1 MKTRSC
7 IFLPVHSILIVL
19 LFPIEIIYI
28 FIYRNAKSTFFIL
41 HILVRSTDGNHLH
54 PAPLADG
61 LRLSVMGG

>member
-1 MKTRSC
+1 M
-7 IFLPVHSILIVL
+7 LIVL

-28 FIYRNAKSTFFIL
+28 YLFTVTLNLPFIL

>member
-1 MKTRSC
+1 M
-7 IFLPVHSILIVL
+7 LIVS

-28 FIYRNAKSTFFIL
+28 YIYRNAKSTFFIL
-41 HILVRSTDGNHLH
+41 HILLRSTDGNHLH

>member
-1 MKTRSC
+1 M
-7 IFLPVHSILIVL
+7 LIVL
-19 LFPIEIIYI
+19 LFPIEIIYIYI

-54 PAPLADG
+54 QAPLADG